1 MDNGKSTGKDVG
13 RAYRCEMDRVALD
26 DGMKDALKESVLA
39 RVAGTEES
47 SAVDVATASSGS
59 VASSA
64 APTSDASNVSPVPL
78 ASPAGAAAPK
88 DAGSPVRNGLARGRS
103 TQARRPVRWAV
114 ALAAAG
120 FVLLTGFTVGAQGQ
134 DLWRQ
139 WFRSSDAAERAAA
152 VGVQATDEGVTVE
165 VVSAISDANHA
176 YFLVEAHDEGQGLL
190 DDHTELAWAV
200 LWANGRAL
208 STNQTAISYDEER
221 KTVSYVLT
229 SEGPIE
235 AGAQVELPIE
245 ALRDQDEEFDVVVS
259 AQPVSEL
266 VGDTPGTYRKRPTA
280 LQARDGE
287 IGLLGESMR
296 GRLFDPDKGGLT
308 GIADVL
314 ASGDLNL
321 PVEGDP
327 TLSVVGVDLRDG
339 VLHVLTR
346 SGGVDPGNEYP
357 YLKDPATGE
366 VLEREYS
373 ISYYYGEDGTKAG
386 GGLARIDDSPTWTYT
401 DSAFYPASLDKLD
414 RMELCVHSSY
424 SAWQTKGTWNLS
436 FIMPSTVASDALE
449 STTHIPCE
457 DFGTIEAVTV
467 TPFSIGFLVHDCVEE
482 KFWDNSPEVSIVY
495 QDGRTVEY
503 PGVFHEQTWDS
514 EALLEQGN
522 VTLSSIG
529 SFEDYEDIAALII
542 NGTRVDFGRS

>member
-1 MDNGKSTGKDVG
+1 MDNGKSNGKDMG

-26 DGMKDALKESVLA
+26 PEAKEALKERVLA
-39 RVAGTEES
+39 RAAEAEVA
-47 SAVDVATASSGS
+47 SAVDGAVTPSASASS
-59 VASSA
+59 VAS
-64 APTSDASNVSPVPL
+64 DAGPASL
-78 ASPAGAAAPK
+78 ASPAKVASSVRSDAA
-88 DAGSPVRNGLARGRS
+88 RARQP
-103 TQARRPVRWAV
+103 QARRPLRWAV

-120 FVLLTGFTVGAQGQ
+120 FVVLTGFTVAAQGQ

-139 WFRSSDAAERAAA
+139 WFHSSDAAERAAA
-152 VGVQATDEGVTVE
+152 VGAQATDAGVTVE

-208 STNQTAISYDEER
+208 GTNQTAISYDEER

-229 SEGPIE
+229 SEGAIE
-235 AGAQVELPIE
+235 PGAHVELPIE
-245 ALRDQDEEFDVVVS
+245 ALRDQDEELDVVVS
-259 AQPVSEL
+259 SQPVSEL
-266 VGDTPGTYRKRPTA
+266 VGDTPGTYRKRPTT

-287 IGLLGESMR
+287 LGLWGESMQ

-314 ASGDLNL
+314 TSGDLNL

-346 SGGVDPGNEYP
+346 CGGVDPGNEYP
-357 YLKDPATGE
+357 YLQDPTTGE
-366 VLEREYS
+366 MLEREYF

-386 GGLARIDDSPTWTYT
+386 GGLARIDDAPTWAYT
-401 DSAFYPASLDKLD
+401 DSVFYPASLDKLD
-414 RMELCVHSSY
+414 RMELCVRSSY

-436 FIMPSTVASDALE
+436 FTMPSTVASDALE
-449 STTHIPCE
+449 ATTHISCE
-457 DFGTIEAVTV
+457 NFGTIESVTV
-467 TPFSIGFLVHDCVEE
+467 TPFSIGFLVHDLVEE
-482 KFWDNSPEVSIVY
+482 KFWDNSPHVSIVY

-514 EALLEQGN
+514 EALLERGN

-542 NGTRVDFGRS
+542 NGMRVDFERS